1 MTNVIPFD
9 YEGQFIRFNTD
20 GWINAT
26 DIAKRFGKEPN
37 DWLVQRDSIRYLAAL
52 SKALGKGDLLREFNI
67 IKQLDGVR
75 YASKAKMLRLAKKS
89 GLVITKAGSEG
100 GTWLHPKLAVVFA
113 RWLDVDFAVWCD
125 LRIDALM
132 RGELSAM
139 QEFEK
144 ACRALDDQNAKGS
157 LAGRELA
164 SHRWVKPALE
174 SRADYWRQELQMAL
188 PIDS

>member
-1 MTNVIPFD
+1 MTNVIPLD
-9 YEGQFIRFNTD
+9 YEGQSIRFNTD

-26 DIAKRFGKEPN
+26 DIAKRFHKRPV
-37 DWLVQRDSIRYLAAL
+37 DWLKQDETQAY
-52 SKALGKGDLLREFNI
+52 LREFAAALNCDPESLL
-67 IKQLDGVR
+67 KTRRGR
-75 YASKAKMLRLAKKS
+75 YDS
-89 GLVITKAGSEG
+89 
-100 GTWLHPKLAVVFA
+100 GTWLHPKLGVRFA
-113 RWLDVDFAVWCD
+113 QWLDVRFAVWCD
-125 LRIDALM
+125 LRIDAFM

-144 ACRALDDQNAKGS
+144 ACCALDDQNAKGS

-164 SHRWVKPALE
+164 SHRWIKPALE

>member
-1 MTNVIPFD
+1 MTNVIPLD
-9 YEGQFIRFNTD
+9 YEGQSVRFNTD
-20 GWINAT
+20 CWINAT
-26 DIAKRFGKEPN
+26 DIAKRFGKRPAK
-37 DWLVQRDSIRYLAAL
+37 WLELPRTQNYIAAL
-52 SKALGKGDLLREFNI
+52 ARAMGRTD
-67 IKQLDGVR
+67 VR
-75 YASKAKMLRLAKKS
+75 KS
-89 GLVITKAGSEG
+89 DFGLVITRRGG
-100 GTWLHPKLAVVFA
+100 LLQGTWLHPKLAVAFA
-113 RWLDVDFAVWCD
+113 RWLDDDFAAWCD